1 MTNFW
6 HKTFIGFCSALL
18 LLSFSS
24 AHALSVD
31 LLPSNSTVI
40 LDDGQVTLELFADFT
55 DDPTVGGSID
65 LTFGG
70 PISFAGFAPTAYYD
84 SLDPSFTGFGT
95 SDVTG
100 LFAADGDFL
109 IVFGDFAGTTGGKL
123 GDLTFNLLGEGQG
136 TIALANNSQAG
147 PFASATTFQE
157 QAVALNGASFEIAV
171 IPVPASVW
179 LFGSAL
185 SLLAGVRRRLAA

>member
-6 HKTFIGFCSALL
+6 HKTFISVCSALL

-31 LLPSNSTVI
+31 LLPSNSTVD
-40 LDDGQVTLELFADFT
+40 LADGQVTLELFADFA

-70 PISFAGFAPTAYYD
+70 PISFVGFEPTPYYD

-95 SDVTG
+95 SNVTG

-109 IVFGDFAGTTGGKL
+109 IVLGDFSGVSGGKL
-123 GDLTFNLLGEGQG
+123 GDLTFNLLDAGMG
-136 TIALANNSQAG
+136 TIALATNSQAG
-147 PFASATTFQE
+147 PFASAISFEE
-157 QAVALNGASFEIAV
+157 QVVALNGASFEIAV

-185 SLLAGVRRRLAA
+185 GLLAGVRRRLAA